1 MKRVAL
7 KGIFGRK
14 LRTTLTAFSVILGV
28 AMVTGSFVLT
38 DTMSKAFDSIF
49 SSSYE
54 QTDVVVSG
62 RSLVD
67 WSDQGN
73 ALVSDR
79 LLRQVRA
86 LPDVEAAAGEI
97 LDLNSSANQAK
108 LIDRDGEI
116 VTGNGNPTFGLGVDP
131 SPAQARFN
139 PLKLV
144 KGEFADGP
152 GEVVI
157 DASSADKLGFQVGEL
172 VRIAV
177 GGPVRSFRLVG
188 IAQYGDVDTIGSATM
203 AVFDVDEA
211 QRLLDKPGYDV
222 ISVAGRNGVS
232 DKRLVREI
240 ESLLPAN
247 AQVRTAAEQAA
258 ADKKGV
264 SEFISF
270 IRYALLGFGA
280 IALFVGAFVIFN
292 TLSITV
298 AQRTRELATLRTL
311 GATRAQ
317 VLGSVVLEAFAVG
330 LVASLLGIAA
340 GVGLAKG
347 LTALFAAVDLDLPRA
362 EMVFATRT
370 WVIALLLGTIVT
382 LAASVAP
389 AVRATRVSAIAAVRE
404 GATAPRGALARLA
417 FPISLGLVGLAA
429 AVLAYGLFVP
439 GVGAGTRV
447 LSLALGTLALFV
459 GVAMVS
465 TRLVTPLARVLGWP
479 AARFGGA
486 AGRLARGNAVRMPG
500 RTAATA
506 AALMIGLALVTFVTV
521 MGQGLR
527 SSERDAIVQQIDA
540 DYVVVSQ
547 NGWTTL
553 PALVGETVADAP
565 GVEVASSIRRERGR
579 VLGKGVDVS
588 GIDPATI
595 GEVFHL
601 EWESG
606 SPAALRTLGPSDAI
620 VRKSFADEYGFA
632 DGGWFIVRTPSGK
645 MLNLRVRAVYDP
657 PRFDSLLGSVA
668 VSQATFDQYF
678 DRPGD
683 ALTLV
688 WSKAPESTLAASLA
702 AYPDARLVSDDT
714 FVDERVAEIDG
725 ILNLLYALLALSVIV
740 SLFGMVNTLV
750 LAVFERTREI
760 GMLRAVGLTRRQT
773 RRMIRH
779 EGVVTALIGAALG
792 LPVGITLATAVTH
805 ALADYDLS
813 LSIPVTPLVVFAI
826 VAVFAG
832 IAAAVLPARRASRL
846 NVLEALQY
854 E

>member
-14 LRTTLTAFSVILGV
+14 LRTALTAFSVILGV

-49 SSSYE
+49 SSSYDK
-54 QTDVVVSG
+54 TDVVVSG

-73 ALVSDR
+73 ALVSDQ

-86 LPDVEAAAGEI
+86 LPSVDAAAGEI
-97 LDLNSSANQAK
+97 LDLNSSANTAH

-131 SPAQARFN
+131 SQPKFN
-139 PLKLV
+139 PLKL
-144 KGEFADGP
+144 KEGRFATAP
-152 GEVVI
+152 GEVVV
-157 DASSADKLGFQVGEL
+157 DASSASRLGFHVGEL
-172 VRIAV
+172 VRVSV

-203 AVFDVDEA
+203 AIFGVREA
-211 QRLLDKPGYDV
+211 QRLLSKPGYDV
-222 ISVAGRNGVS
+222 IMVDGRPGVS
-232 DKRLVREI
+232 NDKLIRDI

-247 AQVRTAAEQAA
+247 AQVRTAAEQAT

-264 SEFISF
+264 SEFIDF
-270 IRYALLGFGA
+270 IRYALLGFGV

-311 GATRAQ
+311 GATRPQ
-317 VLGSVVLEAFAVG
+317 VLGSVVLEALAVG
-330 LVASLLGIAA
+330 LTASLIGIAA
-340 GVGLAKG
+340 GIGIAKG
-347 LTALFAAVDLDLPRA
+347 LTALFAAADLDLPRSA
-362 EMVFATRT
+362 MVFETRT
-370 WVIALLLGTIVT
+370 WVVALLLGTTVT
-382 LAASVAP
+382 LLASIAP
-389 AVRATRVSAIAAVRE
+389 AIRATRVSAIAAVRE
-404 GATAPRGALARLA
+404 GATLPRGRFARLS
-417 FPISLGLVGLAA
+417 FPISITLLGL
-429 AVLAYGLFVP
+429 AVVVLGYGLFVP
-439 GVGAGTRV
+439 GVSALGRV
-447 LSLALGTLALFV
+447 ISLALGTLALFV
-459 GVAMVS
+459 SVAIVS
-465 TRLVTPLARVLGWP
+465 TRLVTPFARVLGWP

-506 AALMIGLALVTFVTV
+506 AALMVGLALVTFVTV
-521 MGQGLR
+521 MGKGLQ
-527 SSERDAIVQQIDA
+527 SSERDAVVRQIDA

-553 PALVGETVADAP
+553 PKVVGQTAAQAP
-565 GVEVASSIRRERGR
+565 GVQVSSSIRRERGR
-579 VLGKGVDVS
+579 VLGHSVDVS
-588 GIDPATI
+588 GVDPKTIDQ
-595 GEVFHL
+595 VFHL
-601 EWESG
+601 EWSEG
-606 SPAALRTLGPSDAI
+606 SPLVLQSLGPRDAI
-620 VRKSFADEYGFA
+620 VRKSFADEFGFA
-632 DGGWFIVRTPSGK
+632 RGGQFLVRTPTGL
-645 MLNLRVRAVYDP
+645 MMNLRVAAIYDP
-657 PRFDSLLGSVA
+657 PRFDSMLGSV
-668 VSQATFDQYF
+668 VVPQSTFDRFF
-678 DRPGD
+678 DRPSD
-683 ALTLV
+683 SLTLV
-688 WSKAPESTLAASLA
+688 WSDAPRSTLAAALA
-702 AYPDARLVSDDT
+702 AYPDARVVSDDT

-725 ILNLLYALLALSVIV
+725 IINVLYALLALSVIV

-750 LAVFERTREI
+750 LAVYERTREI

-779 EGVVTALIGAALG
+779 ESVVTALIGAALG
-792 LPVGITLATAVTH
+792 LPIGILLAGAVTH
-805 ALADYDLS
+805 ALADYDVS
-813 LSIPVTPLVVFAI
+813 LSIPVGSLVVFAVI
-826 VAVFAG
+826 AVIAG
-832 IAAAVLPARRASRL
+832 VAAAVLPARRASRL

>member
-1 MKRVAL
+1 MRRVAL

-28 AMVTGSFVLT
+28 AMVTGSLVLT

-49 SSSYE
+49 SSSYAE
-54 QTDVVVSG
+54 TDVVISG

-73 ALVSDR
+73 ALVSDG

-97 LDLNSSANQAK
+97 LDLNSSANTAH
-108 LIDRDGEI
+108 LIDRDGDI

-131 SPAQARFN
+131 SEPRFN
-139 PLKLV
+139 PLQLAE
-144 KGEFADGP
+144 GEFADEP

-157 DASSADKLGFQVGEL
+157 DASSADRLGYRVGETIR
-172 VRIAV
+172 VEV
-177 GGPVRSFRLVG
+177 GGPVHSFRLVG
-188 IAQYGDVDTIGSATM
+188 IARFGDVDTIGSATM
-203 AVFDVDEA
+203 AIFDVREA

-222 ISVAGRNGVS
+222 ISVAGREGVS
-232 DKRLVREI
+232 DDRLLREI
-240 ESLLPAN
+240 MPLLPAN
-247 AQVRTAAEQAA
+247 AQVRTAAEQAD
-258 ADKKGV
+258 ADKEGV
-264 SEFISF
+264 SEFVSF

-317 VLGSVVLEAFAVG
+317 VLRSVVLEAFAVG
-330 LVASLLGIAA
+330 LVASVLGIAA
-340 GVGLAKG
+340 GVGLAQG
-347 LTALFAAVDLDLPRA
+347 LTALFAAANLDLPRA
-362 EMVFATRT
+362 DLVFPPQT
-370 WVIALLLGTIVT
+370 WITGLLLGTIVT
-382 LAASVAP
+382 LAASLAP
-389 AVRATRVSAIAAVRE
+389 ALRATRVSAISAVRE
-404 GATAPRGALARLA
+404 GAVAPRGRLARYSLS
-417 FPISLGLVGLAA
+417 ISVALVVVSASA
-429 AVLAYGLFVP
+429 LAYGLFVS
-439 GVGAGTRV
+439 GVGVFARV
-447 LSLALGTLALFV
+447 AALGVGTLALFV

-465 TRLVTPLARVLGWP
+465 TRLVTPLARALGWP
-479 AARFGGA
+479 GAKLGGA

-521 MGQGLR
+521 LGQGLQ
-527 SSERDAIVQQIDA
+527 SSERNAIERQIEA

-553 PALVGETVADAP
+553 PASVGSAAGKAP
-565 GVEVASSIRRERGR
+565 GVDVASSIRRERGR
-579 VLGKGVDVS
+579 VLGDGVDIS
-588 GIDPATI
+588 GIDARTI
-595 GEVFHL
+595 DDVFHF
-601 EWESG
+601 EWDTGTASVLD
-606 SPAALRTLGPSDAI
+606 SLGQHDAI
-620 VRKSFADEYGFA
+620 VRKAFADEYGIA
-632 DGGWFIVRTPSGK
+632 QGGWFIVRTPTGK
-645 MLNLRVRAVYDP
+645 MIDLNVRAVYEP
-657 PRFDSLLGSVA
+657 SRFDSLLGSVV
-668 VSQATFDQYF
+668 VSQATFDSSF
-678 DRPGD
+678 ARPGD
-683 ALTLV
+683 AITLV
-688 WSKAPESTLAASLA
+688 QSDQPATQLSAALAEF
-702 AYPDARLVSDDT
+702 PDARVVSDET
-714 FVDERVAEIDG
+714 YVDERVGEIDQ

-779 EGVVTALIGAALG
+779 ESVVTALIGAALG
-792 LPVGITLATAVTH
+792 LPVGIALAAAVTS
-805 ALADYDLS
+805 ALSEYDLT
-813 LSIPVTPLVVFAI
+813 LSIPLGPLVVFAL
-826 VAVFAG
+826 VAVLAG
-832 IAAAVLPARRASRL
+832 MAAAVLPARRASRL

>member
-1 MKRVAL
+1 MRRVAL
-7 KGIFGRK
+7 RGIFGRK
-14 LRTTLTAFSVILGV
+14 LRTALTAFSVVLGV

-62 RSLVD
+62 RSLVE

-73 ALVSDR
+73 ALVTDD
-79 LLRQVRA
+79 LLRRVRA
-86 LPDVEAAAGEI
+86 LPDVDAAAGEI
-97 LDLNSSANQAK
+97 TDLNSNANQAH

-116 VTGNGNPTFGLGVDP
+116 VTGNGNPTFGLGIDP
-131 SPAQARFN
+131 SQPRFN

-144 KGEFADGP
+144 AGEFADAP
-152 GEVVI
+152 GEVVV
-157 DASSADKLGFQVGEL
+157 DASSARKLGFEVGDD
-172 VRIAV
+172 VRVAV
-177 GGPVRSFRLVG
+177 GGPVRSFKLVG

-203 AVFDVDEA
+203 AIFDVRAA
-211 QRLLDKPGYDV
+211 QRLLEKPGYDV
-222 ISVAGRNGVS
+222 ITVAGRDGVS
-232 DKRLVREI
+232 DEVLIRQVET
-240 ESLLPAN
+240 LLPAN
-247 AQVRTAAEQAA
+247 AQVRTAAEQAE

-264 SEFISF
+264 SEFIDF
-270 IRYALLGFGA
+270 IRYALLGFGV

-317 VLGSVVLEAFAVG
+317 VLGSVVLEALAVG
-330 LVASLLGIAA
+330 LAASLAGIAA
-340 GVGLAKG
+340 GIGLAKG
-347 LTALFAAVDLDLPRA
+347 LTALFASVGLDLPRS
-362 EMVFATRT
+362 ELVFATRT
-370 WVIALLLGTIVT
+370 WVVALALGMIVT
-382 LAASVAP
+382 LAASIAP
-389 AVRATRVSAIAAVRE
+389 ALRATRVSAISAVRE
-404 GATAPRGALARLA
+404 GATVPRGRLARYS
-417 FPISLGLVGLAA
+417 FPISVGLVSIAA
-429 AVLAYGLFVP
+429 ATLAYGLFVP
-439 GVGAGTRV
+439 GVAPFGRV

-459 GVAMVS
+459 GVALVS
-465 TRLVTPLARVLGWP
+465 TRVVTPLARVLGWP
-479 AARFGGA
+479 GARFGGA

-506 AALMIGLALVTFVTV
+506 AALMVGLALVTFVTV

-527 SSERDAIVQQIDA
+527 ASERDAVVRQIDA

-553 PALVGETVADAP
+553 PAIVGETAARSP
-565 GVEVASSIRRERGR
+565 GVEVSSSVRRDRGR
-579 VLGKGVDVS
+579 VLGRDVDIS
-588 GIDPATI
+588 GIDPASL

-606 SPAALRTLGPSDAI
+606 SPSALRSLRPRDAI
-620 VRKSFADEYGFA
+620 VRKSFADENGFA
-632 DGGWFIVRTPSGK
+632 LGGAFIVRTPTGE
-645 MLNLRVRAVYDP
+645 MMNLRVRAVYDP
-657 PRFDSLLGSVA
+657 PRFDSLLGNVVVRQS
-668 VSQATFDQYF
+668 TFDRF
-678 DRPGD
+678 FERPGD
-683 ALTLV
+683 SLTLV
-688 WSKAPESTLAASLA
+688 WSNAPSSSLASSLA
-702 AYPDARLVSDDT
+702 AYPDARVVSDDT

-750 LAVFERTREI
+750 LVVFERTREI

-779 EGVVTALIGAALG
+779 ESVVTALIGAAIG
-792 LPVGITLATAVTH
+792 LPLGIALATAATA

-813 LSIPVTPLVVFAI
+813 LSIPAVPLAVFAL
-826 VAVFAG
+826 VAIGAG